1 MRNYPNPLVARAAA
15 IWFGARLSWYRLR
28 YPRSTFGA
36 GVRIVGRLRIGKG
49 TRVELGRSVRIRQK
63 VVLNGGGT
71 IVVGEHTLLNGC
83 WIQALERVDVGAWS
97 LLSDCG
103 VTDTDHHNLTPRLR
117 HAGALPQVTEPVVL
131 GRNVWVGLGA
141 VLLKGTTVGEDSV
154 VGAGAVVRGRVPDG
168 VVVIGN
174 PAEIVKEFGPDERAT
189 GTSELAD

>member
-15 IWFGARLSWYRLR
+15 VWFGTRLAWCRLR
-28 YPRSTFGA
+28 YPRSTFGS
-36 GVRIVGRLRIGKG
+36 GVLIVGRLRIGKG
-49 TRVELGRSVRIRQK
+49 TRVHLGSHVRVRQR

-71 IVVGEHTLLNGC
+71 ISVGEHTLLNGC
-83 WIQALERVDVGAWS
+83 WIQALERVDVGAWN

-103 VTDTDHHNLTPRLR
+103 VTDTDHHNLTPTLR
-117 HAGALPQVTEPVVL
+117 HASAQPQVTEPVVL

-141 VLLKGTTVGEDSV
+141 VLLKGTTVGDDSV

-174 PAEIVKEFGPDERAT
+174 PAEVVKEFRPDERTT
-189 GTSELAD
+189 GPAGLPA